1 MESFTH
7 VLLQPDARLFPL
19 PQPCIQ
25 LFKLLHLLPN
35 QDTFHLQNP
44 RHASSTSIFQLTCP
58 FVANITSS
66 DPCVSAASGM
76 LLLWLN
82 SIIFPIRLGSSCGQ
96 GLCLS
101 IGLTSRHQP
110 LGSPSCM
117 TFMHKPYSFV
127 SRSWSVPLI
136 GSEMLVAQPHSLP
149 THSKLPNELLDP
161 PALSSNTT
169 FSRKPS
175 LTSRLK
181 FLILSSHAIQ

>member
-1 MESFTH
+1 MNACLAHGGCEIKSSYSSSLETENIHIQMESFTH
-7 VLLQPDARLFPL
+7 VLIQPDVSWDPL

-25 LFKLLHLLPN
+25 LFKLLHPLPN
-35 QDTFHLQNP
+35 QNTFHLQNP

-82 SIIFPIRLGSSCGQ
+82 PIIFPIRLGSACGQ

-110 LGSPSCM
+110 LGRGEP
-117 TFMHKPYSFV
+117 FRHD
-127 SRSWSVPLI
+127 L
-136 GSEMLVAQPHSLP
+136 
-149 THSKLPNELLDP
+149 
-161 PALSSNTT
+161 
-169 FSRKPS
+169 
-175 LTSRLK
+175 
-181 FLILSSHAIQ
+181 HA